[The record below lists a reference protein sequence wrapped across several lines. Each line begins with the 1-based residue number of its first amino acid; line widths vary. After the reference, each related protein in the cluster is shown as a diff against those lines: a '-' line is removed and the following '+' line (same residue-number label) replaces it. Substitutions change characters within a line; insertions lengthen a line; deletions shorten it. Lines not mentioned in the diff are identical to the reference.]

1 VTDLTE
7 VDRVCWLVMREPVR
21 SLAWNLLC
29 PEVPPELGSALIARS
44 HGEAACRNVNDLESK
59 RDSHLLARLQVM

>member
-29 PEVPPELGSALIARS
+29 PEVPPELGSALTASS
-44 HGEAACRNVNDLESK
+44 HGRAAGRNVDDLEAK
-59 RDSHLLARLQVM
+59 RDKRLLARLQVM